1 MSQPFV
7 GEIRLFAGNFAP
19 VWWMPCDGRT
29 LSISEYETLFVLIGT
44 TYGGDGVVTFKLPDL
59 SGRVP
64 IHHGRS
70 SEGVVRTIGELG
82 GQESVTLDRQQ
93 IPAHTHSVPASP
105 VGATSRTAVGNARA
119 VLPDGQKAYSAGPAS
134 REMAQTSGAGAT
146 EPHENRQ
153 PFLAITYIIAV
164 EGVFPSPS

>member
-1 MSQPFV
+1 MSEPFV
-7 GEIRLFAGNFAP
+7 GEIRLFAGNFVP

-29 LSISEYETLFVLIGT
+29 LYISEYEILFTLIGT
-44 TYGGDGVVTFKLPDL
+44 TYGGDGIATFKSPDL
-59 SGRVP
+59 RGRVP
-64 IHHGRS
+64 IHQGRS
-70 SEGVVRTIGELG
+70 SEGIAQAIGQTG
-82 GQESVTLDRQQ
+82 GQESVTLNRQQ

-119 VLPDGQKAYSAGPAS
+119 LLPDGEKAYSAGPAS
-134 REMAQTSGAGAT
+134 SEMAQTSVAGAT

-164 EGVFPSPS
+164 EGVFPSPY